1 MSSKIFKSILLV
13 AFSTLLGTLLIITA
27 CMFDYFGTVQ
37 KNQLVDELSI
47 AARGTETAG
56 RNFLNQL
63 DSKDYRI
70 TWVSKDG
77 TVLFDSE
84 TNPAN
89 MENHVNREEIKEAFE
104 NGRGSSSRYSTTL
117 TKETVYEA
125 VRLTDGTVLR
135 ISASRITV
143 VVLLLGMIE
152 PILIIGIF
160 TVILSAVLGKRMA
173 KRIVDPLNRLNLDK
187 PLENDTYEELSPL
200 LRCIQGQ
207 QSEIRRTLA
216 CLKQKQDEFN
226 QITSNM
232 RESLILLDNTGAII
246 TINLSA
252 KKLFRVTDTCIGRN
266 IIEVDRHQNIR
277 DFMQK
282 SMENGHAEF
291 RENRNGREYQ
301 FDLSR
306 IVSDDAVVGTVI
318 LAFDITEQAEAERRR
333 REFTANVSHELKTPL
348 QGIIGY
354 TDLME
359 SGLAKSE
366 DIPRFV
372 GHIRKEASRLVT
384 LIEDIIRL
392 SQLDEGTDM
401 PISEVSL
408 GHVVNEVCETLF
420 DAATSK
426 NISLSWSVVDGTMY
440 GVKRLLYEMVY
451 NLCDNAIKYNRSGGS
466 VKITVFEDDTN
477 VRLEVADTGIGIGIP
492 TEHQERVFER
502 FYRVDK
508 SHSKQSGGIG
518 LGLSI
523 VKHAVAYHHGKIALE
538 SEANKGTVISV
549 EFSKN
554 HFSDSAK

>member
-56 RNFLNQL
+56 KNFLNQL
-63 DSKDYRI
+63 DSKNYRI

-89 MENHVNREEIKEAFE
+89 MENHANREEIKEAFE

-125 VRLTDGTVLR
+125 VRLADGTVLR

-173 KRIVDPLNRLNLDK
+173 KRIVAPLNRLNLDK

-348 QGIIGY
+348 QGVIGY

-359 SGLAKSE
+359 SGLAKPE

-451 NLCDNAIKYNRSGGS
+451 DLCDNAIKYNRSGGS

-477 VRLEVADTGIGIGIP
+477 VRLEVADTGIGIP

-508 SHSKQSGGIG
+508 SHSKQSGGTG

-538 SEANKGTVISV
+538 SEANKGTVITV

-554 HFSDSAK
+554 HFADSAK

>member
-1 MSSKIFKSILLV
+1 
-13 AFSTLLGTLLIITA
+13 
-27 CMFDYFGTVQ
+27 MFDYFGTVQ
-37 KNQLVDELSI
+37 KNQLADELSI
-47 AARGTETAG
+47 AARGTEAAG
-56 RNFLNQL
+56 KDFLNQL
-63 DSKDYRI
+63 DSKNYRI

-77 TVLFDSE
+77 TVLFDNE
-84 TNPAN
+84 ANPVN
-89 MENHVNREEIKEAFE
+89 MENHANREEIKEAFE

-135 ISASRITV
+135 ISANRITV
-143 VVLLLGMIE
+143 VVLLFGMIE

-232 RESLILLDNTGAII
+232 RESLILLDNAGAII

-252 KKLFRVTDTCIGRN
+252 KKLFCVTDTCIGRN

-333 REFTANVSHELKTPL
+333 REFTANVSHELKTPV

-359 SGLAKSE
+359 SGLAKPE

-372 GHIRKEASRLVT
+372 GHIRKEAERLVT

-440 GVKRLLYEMVY
+440 GVKRLLYEVVY

-466 VKITVFEDDTN
+466 VKIAVFEDDTN
-477 VRLEVADTGIGIGIP
+477 VRLEVADTGIGIP

-508 SHSKQSGGIG
+508 SHSKQSGGTG

-538 SEANKGTVISV
+538 SEANKGTVITV
-549 EFSKN
+549 EFPKN
-554 HFSDSAK
+554 HFADSAK

>member
-13 AFSTLLGTLLIITA
+13 AFSTLLGTLLVITA

-37 KNQLVDELSI
+37 KNQLADELSI
-47 AARGTETAG
+47 AARGTEAAG
-56 RNFLNQL
+56 KDFLNQL
-63 DSKDYRI
+63 DSKNYRI

-77 TVLFDSE
+77 TVLFDNE
-84 TNPAN
+84 ANPVN
-89 MENHVNREEIKEAFE
+89 MENHANREEIKEAFE

-135 ISASRITV
+135 ISANRITV
-143 VVLLLGMIE
+143 VVLLFGMIE

-232 RESLILLDNTGAII
+232 RESLILLDNAGAII

-252 KKLFRVTDTCIGRN
+252 KKLFCVTDTCIGRN

-333 REFTANVSHELKTPL
+333 REFTANVSHELKTPV

-359 SGLAKSE
+359 SGLAKPE

-372 GHIRKEASRLVT
+372 GHIRKEAERLVT

-440 GVKRLLYEMVY
+440 GVKRLLYEVVY

-466 VKITVFEDDTN
+466 VKIAVFEDDTN
-477 VRLEVADTGIGIGIP
+477 VRLEVADTGIGIP

-508 SHSKQSGGIG
+508 SHSKQSGGTG

-538 SEANKGTVISV
+538 SEANKGTVITV
-549 EFSKN
+549 EFPKN
-554 HFSDSAK
+554 HFADSAK

>member
-1 MSSKIFKSILLV
+1 MSSKIFKSILLI
-13 AFSTLLGTLLIITA
+13 AFSTLLGTLLIITV

-37 KNQLVDELSI
+37 KNQLVGELSI
-47 AARGTETAG
+47 AARGTEVAG
-56 RNFLNQL
+56 QDFLNQL
-63 DSKDYRI
+63 DLKNYRI
-70 TWVSKDG
+70 TWVAKDG
-77 TVLFDSE
+77 TVLFDNE
-84 TNPAN
+84 INPAN
-89 MENHVNREEIKEAFE
+89 MENHADREEIKEAFE
-104 NGRGSSSRYSTTL
+104 HGTGSSSRYSKTL
-117 TKETVYEA
+117 AKKTVYEA

-143 VVLLLGMIE
+143 FVLLLSMIQ
-152 PILIIGIF
+152 PIFIVSIF
-160 TVILSAVLGKRMA
+160 VVILSAVLGKRMA
-173 KRIVDPLNRLNLDK
+173 KRIVEPLNRLDLDN

-207 QSEIRRTLA
+207 QREIQRTLA
-216 CLKQKQDEFN
+216 CLKQKRDEFN
-226 QITSNM
+226 QITGNM
-232 RESLILLDNTGAII
+232 RESLILLDNAGAII

-318 LAFDITEQAEAERRR
+318 LAFDITEQAEAERGR

-372 GHIRKEASRLVT
+372 GYIKKEASRLVT

-401 PISEVSL
+401 PVSEVSL
-408 GHVVNEVCETLF
+408 GHLADEVCKTLF
-420 DAATSK
+420 DAAKSK
-426 NISLSWSVVDGTMY
+426 NISLSWSGADGNMY
-440 GVKRLLYEMVY
+440 GVKRLLYEIVY
-451 NLCDNAIKYNRSGGS
+451 NLCDNAITYNRSGGS
-466 VKITVFEDDTN
+466 VKITVSEDDKN
-477 VRLEVADTGIGIGIP
+477 VRLEVADTGIGIP
-492 TEHQERVFER
+492 AEHQERVFER

-508 SHSKQSGGIG
+508 SHSKQSGGTG

-538 SEANKGTVISV
+538 SEPNKGTVITVAFPKKSLV
-549 EFSKN
+549 
-554 HFSDSAK
+554 